1 MHTSRSRA
9 PLFWVAAFAAL
20 GSLTCS
26 GNESP
31 FDILLLKEVKSAGD
45 AQTGLAGWALNLS
58 PAVQVMDAAGN
69 PAANVVVQFTVT
81 GGGGS
86 VTGAT
91 ATTNANGIAS
101 VGTWTVQLGAN
112 SLSAA
117 IVGRGSRGPVSF
129 TATGAPAAYSVD
141 VRFVGTVSPARQAVF
156 IAAATRWDQVI
167 WGDIPHIP
175 VNIPGD
181 TLAKYCTGT
190 KPGVTPSLNLT
201 INSVL
206 IFAVLDSIDGPGKIL
221 GFAGPCF
228 IRLSDKLPVIG
239 AIVLDTADVP
249 ALESSGQISLVAEH
263 EMAHVLGFGTIW
275 GSSFLNLLAG
285 PTTLGGTDP
294 HFTGPQGLAAFDRD
308 GGRGYTGG
316 AKVPVENCCTPGG
329 GTNDSHWRESVFTN
343 ELMTGFINAG
353 ANPLS
358 VVTIAAMGDEGYQ
371 VNYAA
376 ADPFMLPF
384 GAIRVEGGGGALFA
398 LGDDLLHA
406 PIGVVDDRGRL
417 VRMLA
422 PR

>member
-1 MHTSRSRA
+1 MHTFRSRA

-31 FDILLLKEVKSAGD
+31 FDILLLKEVKASGD
-45 AQTGLAGWALNLS
+45 AQTGLAGWALNF
-58 PAVQVMDAAGN
+58 PPTVQVMDAAGN

-91 ATTNANGIAS
+91 ATTNGNGIAS
-101 VGTWTVQLGAN
+101 VGGWTVQLGAN

-117 IVGRGSRGPVSF
+117 IVGHGSRGPVSF
-129 TATGAPAAYSVD
+129 TATGAPPLYTVA
-141 VRFVGTVSPARQAVF
+141 VRFLGTVSAPRQAVF
-156 IAAATRWDQVI
+156 GAAATRWEQVI

-190 KPGVTPSLNLT
+190 KPGVTPSLNET
-201 INSVL
+201 INGVV
-206 IFAVLDSIDGPGKIL
+206 IFAAVDSIDGPGKIL
-221 GFAGPCF
+221 AFAGPCF

-239 AIVLDTADVP
+239 AMVFDSADVP
-249 ALESSGQISLVAEH
+249 ALETSGQFPLVIEH

-275 GSSFLNLLAG
+275 GSSYLNLIVG

-294 HFTGPQGLAAFDRD
+294 HFTGSQALGAFDRN

-358 VVTIAAMGDEGYQ
+358 VVTVAQFGDEGYQ

-376 ADPFMLPF
+376 ADPFTLPF
-384 GAIRVEGGGGALFA
+384 GAIRAQGGGGGLFA

-422 PR
+422 PQ